1 MAGLRALVCDF
12 GGVLTTPVSGMLGPL
27 LESTGAS
34 MQQVA
39 GALEAASAR
48 LGANPLA
55 ELESG
60 RMSEA
65 RFLQEVGAEL
75 SAQVGRP
82 LALDGMGERMF
93 AALEPNVE
101 MLELV
106 RRVRERG
113 LRTAICTNNVR
124 EWSERWRAMIPVSEL
139 FDVVVDSAFVGVRKP
154 QPEIYELTLRRL
166 GVGPAGALLVDD
178 SDANCRG
185 AARVGMRAVHFR
197 DTEQAIR
204 EVEAAIDEGTR

>member
-12 GGVLTTPVSGMLGPL
+12 GGVLTTPVSGMVAPL
-27 LESTGAS
+27 LESTGAT

-39 GALEAASAR
+39 SALEAATAR
-48 LGANPLA
+48 LGANPLV
-55 ELESG
+55 ELERG
-60 RMSEA
+60 RISEA
-65 RFLQEVGAEL
+65 VFLEEVGAEL
-75 SAQVGRP
+75 GAQVGRP
-82 LALDGMGERMF
+82 LSLEGMGERMF
-93 AALEPNVE
+93 ASLEPNVE

-113 LRTAICTNNVR
+113 LQTAICTNNVR

-154 QPEIYELTLRRL
+154 QPEIYELTLERL
-166 GVGPAGALLVDD
+166 GVEPAGALMVDD

-185 AARVGMRAVHFR
+185 AARVGMRTVHFR

-204 EVEAAIDEGTR
+204 EIEAALGEAVR